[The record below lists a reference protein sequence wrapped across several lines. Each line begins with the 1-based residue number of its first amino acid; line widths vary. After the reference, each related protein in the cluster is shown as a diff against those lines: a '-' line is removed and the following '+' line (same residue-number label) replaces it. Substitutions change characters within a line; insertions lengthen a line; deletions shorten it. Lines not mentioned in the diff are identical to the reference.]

1 VAKFR
6 CVSIGGASI
15 LLVDVYLNGHMGG
28 ASNLVTPLLGAA
40 IRVGFVVSAFGT
52 AQQPNTCTWTLQH
65 SGGELSPTCNI
76 SCAKPSDSREQPVR
90 LQCHLVINCN

>member
-1 VAKFR
+1 MPPAVRSRKRPTATQRLAAHAAQVAKFR
-6 CVSIGGASI
+6 CVPIGGANV

-65 SGGELSPTCNI
+65 SGGELSPT
-76 SCAKPSDSREQPVR
+76 
-90 LQCHLVINCN
+90 L